1 MSDKPR
7 RFRGLVFR
15 VALVAAVLL
24 ALAATAIKFHIA
36 PYLVRV
42 SVQRALGAV
51 WEGTVQLEKAEFD
64 FAGVVRLYGLELKDR
79 NGLSW
84 FRVGLA
90 RVSAGGWIGKH
101 PVLRGVELVGV
112 ECDLHFTGG
121 QCRLPFRRPPT
132 AGPGEPDLR
141 KLVARRVALRIM
153 QADRPSTAVVYKDI
167 EVSLINEQG
176 RYRFHVARGADEVG
190 NRCSAAGTYDPRCRT
205 LDVQVA
211 LKHTADVA
219 ETSAILRALDWRHVA
234 AATGELTVNG
244 SLRGPIGC
252 LADCEHSASITLKN
266 LRIDAPNGPIADDID
281 LVLEAA
287 NGEGKIALLSVASP
301 AGVLRVDGLPLEY
314 ALDSG
319 KVSLQNLGGTVTFDG
334 RERCSR
340 FWDGLLRGAVF
351 EGKVS
356 FAGSLDYDR
365 SRRSPLLGSI
375 RFRPAGL
382 KATLAGPLVL
392 DELSWQSALVTPQ
405 RLELAGLS
413 AQTAGGSVDFDLGVG
428 NWARLDERTFR
439 SVVKASDI
447 DLVQLC
453 RSLDPAGSNRM
464 SGKMDLYLDLTG
476 SRFGWQ
482 GLKGRGKVSIR
493 DGDFWSMPLVADLFS
508 QLKLVKNPG
517 TISEARAV
525 FTVAGAVLHIR
536 RGAITNQ
543 LAGIECTD
551 GTVNLRTREVDA
563 RVVGG
568 TFLTMNPVGKAVI
581 GDIKNKLLARR
592 VRGKWDE
599 LMPDS
604 YAPLPIG
611 QIADSSVAFLASLAR
626 NGGKFGPS
634 MVKVFERL
642 FERLKL
648 GRAAASDK

>member
-1 MSDKPR
+1 M
-7 RFRGLVFR
+7 
-15 VALVAAVLL
+15 ALVAAVLL
-24 ALAATAIKFHIA
+24 GLAAMAIKFHIA

-51 WEGTVQLEKAEFD
+51 WEGTVQLEEAEFD

-79 NGLSW
+79 DGLSW

-112 ECDLHFTGG
+112 ECDLHFAGG
-121 QCRLPFRRPPT
+121 QCRLPFRRPPA
-132 AGPGEPDLR
+132 AGPGELDLK
-141 KLVARRVALRIM
+141 KLAARRVALRIM
-153 QADRPSTAVVYKDI
+153 KAGQPSTAVVYKDI
-167 EVSLINEQG
+167 EVSLVNEQG
-176 RYRFHVARGADEVG
+176 RYRIHVARRADEVG
-190 NRCSAAGTYDPRCRT
+190 KRCSAAGTYDPRSRT

-219 ETSAILRALDWRHVA
+219 ETSAVFRALDWRHVA
-234 AATGELTVNG
+234 AATGEVTANV
-244 SLRGPIGC
+244 SLRGPIDR
-252 LADCEHSASITLKN
+252 LAECDHSASITLKN

-287 NGEGKIALLSVASP
+287 NGKGKIAFLSVASP
-301 AGVLRVDGLPLEY
+301 AGVLRVDGSPIEY
-314 ALDSG
+314 ALDG
-319 KVSLQNLGGTVTFDG
+319 GRVSLQDLVGTVTFDG
-334 RERCSR
+334 RERYSR
-340 FWDGLLRGAVF
+340 FWDGLLRGAVL

-365 SRRSPLLGSI
+365 SRRNPLLGSI

-382 KATLAGPLVL
+382 KATLAAAGPLVL
-392 DELSWQSALVTPQ
+392 DELKWQSALVTPQ

-413 AQTAGGSVDFDLGVG
+413 AKTAGGSVGFDLGIE
-428 NWARLDERTFR
+428 NWAHLDERTFR

-447 DLVQLC
+447 DLVRLC
-453 RSLDPAGSNRM
+453 RSLDPGGSNRM
-464 SGKMDLYLDLTG
+464 SGKMDLHLDLAG
-476 SRFGWQ
+476 RRFGWQ

-568 TFLTMNPVGKAVI
+568 TFLTMNPVGTAVI

-599 LMPDS
+599 LMPAS

-611 QIADSSVAFLASLAR
+611 QIADSSVAFLTSLAR

-634 MVKVFERL
+634 MVKVLERL
-642 FERLKL
+642 FETLKL
-648 GRAAASDK
+648 GREATSDK